1 MLFKELKLKDSY
13 LIEIERNEDHRGF
26 FARTYCKNEFKE
38 HNIDFDIVQTS
49 ISYNKNK
56 GTIRGMHY
64 QSEPYEEVKLIQC
77 VKGSVYDI
85 IIDLRKDSPTYKES
99 FITTLSDIRNNLLL
113 IPKGFIHGFQTLE
126 NDTIIMYYMN
136 EFYNSDSSRTIK
148 WDSSEFNIK
157 WPIDKYIISDKDRIA
172 PYLCQ
177 M

>member
-1 MLFKELKLKDSY
+1 MLFKELKLKNAY
-13 LIEIERNEDHRGF
+13 LIEIERNEDIRGF

-64 QSEPYEEVKLIQC
+64 QLEPHEEVKLIQC
-77 VKGSVYDI
+77 VKGSIYDI
-85 IIDLRKDSPTYKES
+85 IIDFRKNSSTYKKS

-136 EFYNSDSSRTIK
+136 EFYNHNLSRTINWK
-148 WDSSEFNIK
+148 SPEFNIK
-157 WPIDKYIISDKDRIA
+157 WPIDDYIISNKDRIA

-177 M
+177 I